1 MAVKAGPKKA
11 ADLSPLPWSPRSE
24 GAAQFRLFAQ
34 KFLTIPAGRDAG
46 KPFPVRDWQE
56 ELVKDLFV
64 DDVDVA
70 LWSIPR
76 GNAKSTLT
84 AAIALYFLFMSGEQ
98 GNTIGIVAQDDASA
112 RRLLRTCTQMVAASP
127 ELEERCTIYANRIV
141 VDRTDSTL
149 VALAAT
155 MTAIEG
161 SSFSPMAIVDE
172 IGFVPK
178 DVWESVVLSTGKA
191 SDGKILAMGTPSPPK
206 WRDISPMWGLVVE
219 GRAGK
224 PEIALHEIGADPKLP
239 IDDPKTWAAANPAY
253 GDWMTEKSIRAQLPP
268 MTREAE
274 FRRARL
280 GQWVEQSSEPL
291 IPVEKWR
298 GCARKGVRIPH
309 GSKVVVA
316 FDGSHNGDSTAIVL
330 ASVSKKPHFQL
341 VRIWKP
347 GEEADG
353 QVPVLEVEE
362 TIKDLAREYEV
373 MEVVADPFRW
383 AGMLQSLD
391 RAGIPVST
399 FPQDPR
405 RMSPATADFRAA
417 VNGGLLT
424 HADDPEMNTHVIR
437 AALEE
442 SRQGLRIVKPTK
454 KEKIDAA
461 ICVVMGLSR
470 AQWLAGIRK
479 KKARGYKTL

>member
-76 GNAKSTLT
+76 VNAKSTLT

-191 SDGKILAMGTPSPPK
+191 SDGKILAIGTPSPPK

-298 GCARKGVRIPH
+298 GCARKGVRIPP

>member
-1 MAVKAGPKKA
+1 MAVKAGPKRA
-11 ADLSPLPWSPRSE
+11 ADVSPLPWSPRSE

-46 KPFPVRDWQE
+46 KPFPVREWQE
-56 ELVKDLFV
+56 NLVADVFR
-64 DDVDVA
+64 DGVDVA

-84 AAIALYFLFMSGEQ
+84 AALALYLLFMSGER

-112 RRLLRTCTQMVAASP
+112 KRLLRTCTQMLTASP
-127 ELEERCTIYANRIV
+127 ELESRATVYANRIV
-141 VDRTDSTL
+141 VDRTDSEL
-149 VALAAT
+149 VALPAT

-161 SSFSPMAIVDE
+161 SSFSPVAIVDE

-178 DVWESVVLSTGKA
+178 EVWESVVLSTGKA

-206 WRDISPMWGLVVE
+206 WRDVSPMWNLVVE

-224 PEIALHEIGADPKLP
+224 EGIALHEIGADPKLP
-239 IDDPKTWAAANPAY
+239 INDPATWRAANPAL
-253 GDWMTEKSIRAQLPP
+253 GDWMTEKSIQAQLPP
-268 MTREAE
+268 LTREAE

-298 GCARKGVRIPH
+298 ECARPGVRIPH
-309 GSKVVVA
+309 GSRVVVA
-316 FDGSHNGDSTAIVL
+316 FDGSHSGDSTAIVL
-330 ASVSKKPHFQL
+330 ASVSKKPHFEL
-341 VRIWKP
+341 VRIWRP
-347 GEEADG
+347 QDEADG
-353 QVPVLEVEE
+353 QVPVLEVED
-362 TIKDLAREYEV
+362 TIRDLARDYEV
-373 MEVVADPFRW
+373 VEVVADPFRW

-391 RAGIPVST
+391 RDGIPVSQ
-399 FPQDPR
+399 FHQNPR

-417 VNGGLLT
+417 VNAGLMT
-424 HADDPEMNTHVIR
+424 HADDKELNEHVIR

-442 SRQGLRIVKPTK
+442 SRNGLRIVKPTQE
-454 KEKIDAA
+454 EKIDAA
-461 ICVVMGLSR
+461 VCVVMGLSR
-470 AQWLAGIRK
+470 AQWFAGIK
-479 KKARGYKTL
+479 KNKAKGYKTV

>member
-1 MAVKAGPKKA
+1 M
-11 ADLSPLPWSPRSE
+11 
-24 GAAQFRLFAQ
+24 
-34 KFLTIPAGRDAG
+34 
-46 KPFPVRDWQE
+46 
-56 ELVKDLFV
+56 
-64 DDVDVA
+64 
-70 LWSIPR
+70 
-76 GNAKSTLT
+76 
-84 AAIALYFLFMSGEQ
+84 
-98 GNTIGIVAQDDASA
+98 
-112 RRLLRTCTQMVAASP
+112 
-127 ELEERCTIYANRIV
+127 
-141 VDRTDSTL
+141 
-149 VALAAT
+149 
-155 MTAIEG
+155 
-161 SSFSPMAIVDE
+161 
-172 IGFVPK
+172 
-178 DVWESVVLSTGKA
+178 
-191 SDGKILAMGTPSPPK
+191 
-206 WRDISPMWGLVVE
+206 
-219 GRAGK
+219 
-224 PEIALHEIGADPKLP
+224 
-239 IDDPKTWAAANPAY
+239 
-253 GDWMTEKSIRAQLPP
+253 
-268 MTREAE
+268 
-274 FRRARL
+274 
-280 GQWVEQSSEPL
+280 
-291 IPVEKWR
+291 
-298 GCARKGVRIPH
+298 
-309 GSKVVVA
+309 
-316 FDGSHNGDSTAIVL
+316 VL